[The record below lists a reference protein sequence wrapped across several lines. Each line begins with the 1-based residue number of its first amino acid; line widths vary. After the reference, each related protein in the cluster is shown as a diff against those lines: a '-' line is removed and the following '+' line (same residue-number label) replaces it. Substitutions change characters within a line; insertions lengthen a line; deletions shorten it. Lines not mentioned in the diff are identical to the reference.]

1 MIEINKGLNIAK
13 INISK
18 CDEEDNH
25 SKDLMKKNIPEF
37 QDGELSYRS
46 DNSDVNISMEQLNS
60 TVSINDFTNDV
71 DKHKELI
78 KLLNTKEVFKNASKF
93 NVKKTPKYKSVI
105 FRSRKKQEKEQ
116 YLNMLPVKYHMKKLD
131 EKMKIIEN
139 NSRNNECIYKMY
151 TYGIKTKK
159 DVSSE
164 VN

>member
-18 CDEEDNH
+18 SDEEDNH

-46 DNSDVNISMEQLNS
+46 DNSDVNISMEKLNS

-78 KLLNTKEVFKNASKF
+78 KLLNTKEVFI
-93 NVKKTPKYKSVI
+93 KY
-105 FRSRKKQEKEQ
+105 R
-116 YLNMLPVKYHMKKLD
+116 
-131 EKMKIIEN
+131 
-139 NSRNNECIYKMY
+139 
-151 TYGIKTKK
+151 
-159 DVSSE
+159 
-164 VN
+164 